1 MTKKTITVNDQ
12 MQNEKAYRIKILPA
26 LKQSFALVFEKKK
39 EIFILGWLP
48 FVLYTVFGILD
59 GHFPS
64 VLDYIVEP
72 LASVHKSVS
81 YGILYDFSYYLVD
94 LILSTAFLIALY
106 RLFILDEEKQYY
118 TWNYKRG
125 IYEQKTVLSVPW
137 YYHLGKKELQLI
149 VIYLLLGIFF
159 VALRQL
165 NISTLVHNVENDG
178 RFGVFELNPYDHYT
192 YLSKYYGIWLIEGLA
207 FASLIFIS
215 PAIAV
220 TKNFKFSSIGA
231 LFRKVQGNIIRI
243 FIIGQI
249 IFLPMFLAGKL
260 NEVILYFSFT
270 LQSTTQQIIS
280 DVYLIFSNLVFY
292 ICMAVDCAFISLVYK
307 ELNEEK

>member
-1 MTKKTITVNDQ
+1 MTNKTITVNDQ
-12 MQNEKAYRIKILPA
+12 MQSQKAYRIKILPA
-26 LKQSFALVFEKKK
+26 LKQSFALIFEKKK

-48 FVLYTVFGILD
+48 FALYTIFGILD

-64 VLDYIVEP
+64 VLNYIVEP
-72 LASVHKSVS
+72 IASMHKSIS

-106 RLFILDEEKQYY
+106 RLFILDEKNQYY

-137 YYHLGKKELQLI
+137 YYRLGKKELQLI
-149 VIYLLLGIFF
+149 VIYLLLGIIFD
-159 VALRQL
+159 ALRQL
-165 NISTLVHNVENDG
+165 NMSTLIYSVKSAG
-178 RFGVFELNPYDHYT
+178 RFEIDTFDRYIY
-192 YLSKYYGIWLIEGLA
+192 YSKYYSIWLIEGLF

-215 PAIAV
+215 PAIAI
-220 TKNFKFSSIGA
+220 TKDFKFSSIGA
-231 LFRKVQGNIIRI
+231 LFQKVRGNIIRI
-243 FIIGQI
+243 FIIGQLI
-249 IFLPMFLAGKL
+249 YLPMFLAGKL
-260 NEVILYFSFT
+260 NEVILYFSFP

-292 ICMAVDCAFISLVYK
+292 ICMAVDCAFISLIYK
-307 ELNEEK
+307 ALNEEQ